1 MYEIMTS
8 DTKHTAEI
16 VAVVDMR
23 PVPKGRPRVYH
34 GRAITPGPTV
44 RAEAMVRAQVIAQ
57 MSARGMTAIEGPVE
71 LSLSFEYAY
80 PKSWPQARRV
90 PALHVSPPDLD
101 NLVKLVQDALNGIC
115 WHDDR
120 EVAVVSARKV
130 WVPRDGIMIHAR
142 RITEWQAQVAGGV

>member
-1 MYEIMTS
+1 MN
-8 DTKHTAEI
+8 DTMSSETKQTAEI

-44 RAEAMVRAQVIAQ
+44 RAEAMVRTQVMAQ
-57 MSARGMTAIEGPVE
+57 MCARGMTAIEGPVE

-80 PKSWPQARRV
+80 PKSWAAWRRV

-120 EVAVVSARKV
+120 EVAIVSARKM
-130 WVPRDGIMIHAR
+130 WAPRDGIMIHAR
-142 RITEWQAQVAGGV
+142 RITEWQAQEAGGA